1 MPSQRFFVPDQ
12 LIDVHLDELI
22 IEVKP
27 PQLGTNLVELKL
39 IHGSKPLNFPA
50 YSSLKSLFLE
60 TLSEL
65 FGILARPSPQR
76 DPFAQER

>member
-12 LIDVHLDELI
+12 LIDVHLYELI

-50 YSSLKSLFLE
+50 YSSFKGYS
-60 TLSEL
+60 
-65 FGILARPSPQR
+65 
-76 DPFAQER
+76 